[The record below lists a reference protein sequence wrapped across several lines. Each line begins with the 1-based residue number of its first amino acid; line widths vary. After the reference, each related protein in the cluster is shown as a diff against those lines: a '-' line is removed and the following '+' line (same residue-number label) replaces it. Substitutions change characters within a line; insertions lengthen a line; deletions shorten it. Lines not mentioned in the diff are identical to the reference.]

1 MYEAMVYVYFSQT
14 SPSLPPDGV
23 EVDTV
28 MFLTTVELV
37 GAEVTTPEDEAIA
50 PIPVGV
56 IASTPPTKCCTAC
69 NAGAAPIDAGFT
81 CGVPKDSH

>member
-1 MYEAMVYVYFSQT
+1 MAYVYFSQT

-28 MFLTTVELV
+28 IFLTTVELV
-37 GAEVTTPEDEAIA
+37 GAEVTTPEDAATA

-56 IASTPPTKCCTAC
+56 IASSPPAKCCTAC
-69 NAGAAPIDAGFT
+69 SAGAAPIVAGFT
-81 CGVPKDSH
+81 